1 MKRVINGKMYNTET
15 AELIHESDNGIY
27 GNDFRQC
34 EESLYKTK
42 NGAYFIAGSGG
53 PMSKYAESSG
63 NTTSGGHGIE
73 VLTEPEALA
82 WLEQNDGTEAIE
94 EYFPDKITEG

>member
-63 NTTSGGHGIE
+63 NTTSGGAGIE
-73 VLTEPEALA
+73 VISEQEAIE

-94 EYFPDKITEG
+94 EYFSDKITEG